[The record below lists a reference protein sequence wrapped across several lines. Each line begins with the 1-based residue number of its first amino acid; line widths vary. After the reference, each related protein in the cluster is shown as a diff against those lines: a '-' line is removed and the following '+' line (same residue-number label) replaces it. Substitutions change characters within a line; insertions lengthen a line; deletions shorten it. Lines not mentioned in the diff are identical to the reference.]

1 MTTLPFWEP
10 VSFAKLIYPNHMQ
23 KKFRPLFYLFVLMCC
38 FSNAGAQMTIK
49 NPILPGF
56 YPDPAICRVG
66 TDYYMVTSTFVY
78 FPGIPVFHSK
88 DLKNWKQIGSAIDR
102 TTQMDFMGEQ
112 TSRGLFAPAINYHDG
127 TFYITCTDIDNG
139 GNFVITAKSPS
150 GPWSNPF
157 YLREARG
164 IDPSMF
170 FDNGKAYIVYNSDPP
185 ENKSLY
191 SGHRTVRMYELD
203 LKAMKV
209 IGQEK
214 ILVNGG
220 VDISKKPVWIEAPHI
235 YKRNNYYYLM
245 AAEGGTSVNHSE
257 VVLRSNQVW
266 GPYVPYEKNPILT
279 QRHLDS
285 KRKNPISSVGHA
297 DLVDGPDGNT
307 YAVFLG
313 VRPYEGDFY
322 NTGRETF
329 IAPVKWIDNWP
340 VINPDHEEVQY
351 EYQVNWKEEKHKDQ
365 LPLSGNFNYK
375 VAFKDSLNT
384 QFLFL
389 RTHNPSW
396 YNFKDNKNALTIKL
410 LPETIIEKGNPAFIG
425 RRQQHLESSAS
436 TELVFSTKNSNEKAG
451 MVIFQNENHF
461 YYLCKSFDN
470 GKDVIQLFKGNP
482 NSSKM
487 DLLKQV
493 NLPTTQ
499 KNVYL
504 KINSDKSL
512 YSCWFALKENDW
524 KLVAD
529 NLDGK
534 YLSTAVARGF
544 VGSLYGMYATSEGQS
559 SENKAVYKWF
569 GYAGNDST
577 FK

>member
-1 MTTLPFWEP
+1 
-10 VSFAKLIYPNHMQ
+10 MQ
-23 KKFRPLFYLFVLMCC
+23 KMRILLSYLVAMVCLL
-38 FSNAGAQMTIK
+38 SATQAQVTLK

-56 YPDPAICRVG
+56 YPDPAICKVG

-88 DLKNWKQIGSAIDR
+88 DLKNWKQITSAINR
-102 TTQMDFMGEQ
+102 PSQMDFMGEQ
-112 TSRGLFAPAINYHDG
+112 VSRGLFAPAINYHKG
-127 TFYITCTDIDNG
+127 IFYITCTNIDNG
-139 GNFVITAKSPS
+139 GNFIITARNPA
-150 GPWSNPF
+150 GPWSDPV
-157 YLREARG
+157 YIKEVRG
-164 IDPSMF
+164 IDPSLYF
-170 FDNGKAYIVYNSDPP
+170 EEDKLFIIYNSDPP

-191 SGHRTVRMYELD
+191 SGHRTVKIYELD
-203 LKAMKV
+203 LATLKV
-209 IGQEK
+209 LGSEK

-235 YKRNNYYYLM
+235 YKRNGYYYLM

-257 VVLRSNQVW
+257 VILRSNDVR

-279 QRHLDS
+279 QRHLDP

-351 EYQVNWKEEKHKDQ
+351 EYKVNWKEHPQENP
-365 LPLSGNFNYK
+365 LPITGNFEFK
-375 VAFKDSLNT
+375 VPFKDSLNT

-396 YNFKDNKNALTIKL
+396 YSFKENKNALTIKL
-410 LPETIIEKGNPAFIG
+410 LPATIMEKGNPAFIG
-425 RRQQHLESSAS
+425 RRQQHLQSSAS
-436 TELVFSTKNSNEKAG
+436 TEMTFSTKKDNEKAG
-451 MVIFQNENHF
+451 MVIFQNESHF
-461 YYLCKSFDN
+461 YYLCKSSDQ
-470 GKDVIQLFKGNP
+470 GKEVVQLFKGNP
-482 NSSKM
+482 KSNKM

-493 NLPTTQ
+493 PLPGAQ
-499 KNVYL
+499 KKIYF
-504 KINSDKSL
+504 KINSEKDV
-512 YSCWFALKENDW
+512 YSFWFGLKENEWQLLED
-524 KLVAD
+524 K
-529 NLDGK
+529 LDGK
-534 YLSTAVARGF
+534 YLSTAVAKGF
-544 VGSLYGMYATSEGQS
+544 VGSLYGVYATSEGQGS
-559 SENKAVYKWF
+559 TNSAIYKWF
-569 GYAGNDST
+569 GYKGEDGT
-577 FK
+577 YQK

>member
-1 MTTLPFWEP
+1 
-10 VSFAKLIYPNHMQ
+10 MQ
-23 KKFRPLFYLFVLMCC
+23 KKLILLPCLVALMIL
-38 FSNAGAQMTIK
+38 FSNANAQTTLK

-56 YPDPAICRVG
+56 YPDPAICKVG

-88 DLKNWKQIGSAIDR
+88 DLKNWKQITSAINR
-102 TTQMDFMGEQ
+102 PSQMDFMGEQ
-112 TSRGLFAPAINYHDG
+112 ISRGLFAPAINYYKG
-127 TFYITCTDIDNG
+127 IFYITCTNIDNG
-139 GNFVITAKSPS
+139 GNFIVTAKDPA
-150 GPWSNPF
+150 GPWSDPI
-157 YLREARG
+157 YIKEVRG
-164 IDPSMF
+164 IDPSLYF
-170 FDNGKAYIVYNSDPP
+170 EEDKVFIIYNSDPP

-191 SGHRTVRMYELD
+191 SGHRTVKIYELD
-203 LKAMKV
+203 LKTLKAT
-209 IGQEK
+209 GSEK

-220 VDISKKPVWIEAPHI
+220 VDLSKKPVWIEAPHI
-235 YKRNNYYYLM
+235 YRRNGYYYLM

-257 VVLRSNQVW
+257 VILRSKDVK
-266 GPYVPYEKNPILT
+266 GPYIPYEKNPILT
-279 QRHLDS
+279 QRHLDP

-297 DLVDGPDGNT
+297 DLVDGPDGKT

-329 IAPVKWIDNWP
+329 IAPVSWVDNWP

-351 EYQVNWKEEKHKDQ
+351 EYKVNWKEQKTDNL
-365 LPLSGNFNYK
+365 LPLTGNFDLK
-375 VAFKDSLNT
+375 VPFKDSLNS

-396 YNFKDNKNALTIKL
+396 YSFKENKNSLTIKL
-410 LPETIIEKGNPAFIG
+410 LPETILEMGNPAFIG
-425 RRQQHLESSAS
+425 RRQQHLTSSAS
-436 TELVFSTKNSNEKAG
+436 TEMAFSTKKSNEKAG

-461 YYLCKSFDN
+461 YFMCRSSDG

-482 NSSKM
+482 ATNKM

-493 NLPTTQ
+493 DLPGSQ
-499 KNVYL
+499 KQVYF
-504 KINSDKSL
+504 KIEADRDV
-512 YSCWFALKENDW
+512 YSFWFGTKENEW
-524 KLVAD
+524 KLLQD
-529 NLDGK
+529 KLDGK

-544 VGSLYGMYATSEGQS
+544 VGSLYGVYATAEGEVS
-559 SENKAVYKWF
+559 NNSAIYKWF
-569 GYAGNDST
+569 GYKGNDST